1 MCSSFSFDV
10 RDVSAHTHPPSS
22 ARDGRRRVVA
32 VELENIDAERTVL
45 VALRASDADE
55 LAGLLDE
62 ADLREWL
69 RAYDVGELRDRF
81 AGWETRRSPDGD
93 ELWLNWIV
101 RERGD
106 QRAVG
111 WVQATVR
118 GTSASVAYALL
129 PAERGAG
136 AASDAVRALV
146 RWLRDRLAVTVVTAE
161 IDESNSASA
170 RVAVAAGFE
179 RTIHRAGDE
188 VVWEHRTTH

>member
-1 MCSSFSFDV
+1 M
-10 RDVSAHTHPPSS
+10 
-22 ARDGRRRVVA
+22 RVD
-32 VELENIDAERTVL
+32 LETIDAERTVL
-45 VALRASDADE
+45 VPLLASDADE

-62 ADLREWL
+62 AQLRSWL
-69 RAYDVGELRDRF
+69 RAQDVSELRDRF
-81 AGWETRRSPDGD
+81 AAWETRRSPDGD

-106 QRAVG
+106 NRAVG

-118 GTSASVAYALL
+118 GPSASVAYALL

-161 IDESNSASA
+161 IDESNAASA

-188 VVWEHRTTH
+188 VVWEHRTIH

>member
-1 MCSSFSFDV
+1 
-10 RDVSAHTHPPSS
+10 
-22 ARDGRRRVVA
+22 

-146 RWLRDRLAVTVVTAE
+146 RWLRGRLAVTVVTAE

>member
-1 MCSSFSFDV
+1 MD
-10 RDVSAHTHPPSS
+10 
-22 ARDGRRRVVA
+22 

-69 RAYDVGELRDRF
+69 RAHDVSELRDRF
-81 AGWETRRSPDGD
+81 AAWETRRSPDGD

-136 AASDAVRALV
+136 AASDAVRAVV